1 MTNETPNPIVIPL
14 SKIKILL
21 ILLGSIAFVA
31 GGLWLWFHA
40 GEIRYRNPIYVKAV
54 AGAAVG
60 FFGLCGV
67 FGLFKLFDSAPGLIV
82 DEEGIIDNSSAL
94 AAGRIPWSDIRG
106 FEIRTVQ
113 NQKLLTIEVHNPEKY
128 VQRAHVLKRP
138 LVAINARSF
147 GGPIQISSNA
157 LKINLD
163 ELVRLLTEAHK
174 KYRLQ
179 SA

>member
-1 MTNETPNPIVIPL
+1 MTNETPHPLVIPL
-14 SKIKILL
+14 SKTKIFLL
-21 ILLGSIAFVA
+21 LLGSIAFVA
-31 GGLWLWFHA
+31 GGLWLWSHA
-40 GEIRYRNPIYVKAV
+40 EEIRYRNPLYIRAA

-82 DEEGIIDNSSAL
+82 DDEGIIDNSSAL

-113 NQKLLTIEVHNPEKY
+113 NQRLLTIEVHNPEKY

-157 LKINLD
+157 LKMNFD
-163 ELVRLLTEAHK
+163 ELVRLLTEAHR
-174 KYRLQ
+174 KYRLK